1 MTWHTSNDSA
11 MSELPERTAR
21 AWVPVV
27 MALLLFGC
35 GGRDAV
41 TVRLQTRPLP
51 DEPATL
57 RAVEAQ
63 VAGPLAGL
71 SYKWFAVS
79 GECVPQESGDPKTV
93 FRFAE
98 GARVDQVT
106 LEVWRG
112 AMRVARDEIKVRYDD
127 QRARREQRQ
136 SPDARIEITVIP
148 PAEPGGPASGADIA
162 GKVSGKITAEHRI
175 VIYARAYG
183 AWYIQPEAHQLLPIQ
198 EDRTWASRI
207 HTGGRYAALL
217 VRREFEPISQLD
229 MLPETNQYVLAID
242 VVDGAFKPQTNEPPG
257 IRSTP
262 K

>member
-1 MTWHTSNDSA
+1 MIWHTSNAWA
-11 MSELPERTAR
+11 MSESPVR
-21 AWVPVV
+21 ASCVWVPLV
-27 MALLLFGC
+27 MALLVSGC
-35 GGRDAV
+35 GRPDAV

-63 VAGPLAGL
+63 VTGPLAGL
-71 SYKWFAVS
+71 TYRWFAVS
-79 GECVPQESGDPKTV
+79 GECLPQESGESKTV

-98 GARVDQVT
+98 GARNDQVT

-112 AMRVARDEIKVRYDD
+112 ATRVARDEIKLRYED

-136 SPDARIEITVIP
+136 SPDAQIEITVIP

-162 GKVSGKITAEHRI
+162 GKVSGNITAEHRV

-198 EDRTWASRI
+198 GDRSWASRI

-242 VVDGAFKPQTNEPPG
+242 VVDGAFQPQTNATTVNG
-257 IRSTP
+257 SAQ